1 MSEQNG
7 GPNEA
12 SEAGSKPDIGSTPD
26 ASKPTPGPD
35 APLAGHKDEP
45 VIGAEAEDAQA
56 VHGER
61 LVDPHAPA
69 EVSPESPAPLGE
81 AVEEP
86 VVVSEAGESLK
97 TGAEADSS
105 AEEDEEFVEQDHIL
119 KPAPVKPRI
128 NRPVM
133 LLAGAAVLS
142 LAGYLGWSQFVAQPE
157 TPESVATPAPVVEP
171 PKHAEAS
178 RDVAPTPPIPAEANK
193 SEHESSSSSS
203 SSPAPETKAAEAPSS
218 DATLLAKLAATQA
231 ALERA
236 TQKLQALEGQA
247 AAPKSDARAA
257 TEVGSARAGD
267 ASARIVVAQSLLT
280 ALRQGDDF
288 TAQVTALQG
297 FDGDSPR
304 IISLRA
310 ALNSPSAAKLAA
322 DFAALEPKLA
332 RAAAPKAAQSEQDD
346 KPKEARTAHNYGETV
361 LAFIETR
368 VEKLVKISPADAPDD
383 EQTGARLKRIE
394 QKLLRGDIAGALAE
408 RSLLPEPAIVL
419 SADWAKGAQ
428 TRLEAEMA
436 AKAELSE
443 AMDAFGRN
451 KS

>member
-1 MSEQNG
+1 MSDQNG
-7 GPNEA
+7 GPKEA
-12 SEAGSKPDIGSTPD
+12 SEAGSKPDIDSRPDILDTRPD
-26 ASKPTPGPD
+26 ASKPTPGPE
-35 APLAGHKDEP
+35 APLAGHSDEP
-45 VIGAEAEDAQA
+45 VIDAGANEARAASAEDSPTIE
-56 VHGER
+56 GE
-61 LVDPHAPA
+61 P
-69 EVSPESPAPLGE
+69 
-81 AVEEP
+81 VEEP
-86 VVVSEAGESLK
+86 VIVSEAGEAFQ
-97 TGAEADSS
+97 TETAAEAVEEEEAF
-105 AEEDEEFVEQDHIL
+105 AEQARIAE
-119 KPAPVKPRI
+119 PAAVKPR
-128 NRPVM
+128 NTAM

-142 LAGYLGWSQFVAQPE
+142 LAGYVGWTQFVAQPE
-157 TPESVATPAPVVEP
+157 TPAPVATPAPVVAP
-171 PKHAEAS
+171 PKQAEVR
-178 RDVAPTPPIPAEANK
+178 RDIAPTTPVSGEAVRKTESPVAPGTKPAEPLT
-193 SEHESSSSSS
+193 SE
-203 SSPAPETKAAEAPSS
+203 
-218 DATLLAKLAATQA
+218 ATLLAKLAATQA

-257 TEVGSARAGD
+257 TEVGAARAGD

-304 IISLRA
+304 ILSLRA
-310 ALNSPSAAKLAA
+310 ALKSPSAAKLAA

-332 RAAAPKAAQSEQDD
+332 RAAAPKSAPSAQDD
-346 KPKEARTAHNYGETV
+346 KPKEVRTAHNYGETV

-408 RSLLPEPAIVL
+408 RTLLPEPALLL

-428 TRLEAEMA
+428 TRLDAELA
-436 AKAELSE
+436 AKAELAE
-443 AMDAFGRN
+443 AMEAFGRN